1 MEGVVLINNFN
12 ELFDISMMDSEFVQ
26 LSNVQWTIL
35 SHYCHV
41 SDAILVSS
49 RRRAN
54 GP

>member
-12 ELFDISMMDSEFVQ
+12 ELFDISMMDSEF
-26 LSNVQWTIL
+26 VQWTIL